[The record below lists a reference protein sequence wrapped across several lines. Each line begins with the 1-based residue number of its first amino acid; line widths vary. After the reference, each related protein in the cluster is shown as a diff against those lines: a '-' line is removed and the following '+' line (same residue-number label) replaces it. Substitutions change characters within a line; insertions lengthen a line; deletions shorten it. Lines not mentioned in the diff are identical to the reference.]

1 MCIFYI
7 LLIMRRSNSHLLILM
22 YLIPLSLSGQ
32 FKLSGTIKDGIE
44 PISFA
49 SVVVRDSTESI
60 ITYDVS
66 DEKGAFYIEVSEGEF
81 VLEVTFL
88 GYANWELPLNIN
100 EDLVD
105 IEVNLSPSAELLEE
119 VVIKER
125 KRLIELKSDRMYY
138 NVENSIASK
147 GGDALDA
154 IASAPGVV
162 FTDDAI
168 EIIGRGSPGIM
179 VQGRIV
185 KLSGPD
191 LVSYLNS
198 IPSDDIKRI
207 EIITN
212 PPAKYAAEGSG
223 GLINIVY
230 KPGVRDKWKNSI
242 RTGYD
247 KRDNFSLSSFSNSL
261 MYNKD
266 KVRLNIGLNGVLGKV
281 ELDDFKSLSYPSNTV
296 LATEKFNQRR
306 DNLSGRI
313 SFDYNLSKKT
323 TIGFQYERGHRNQ
336 GGDTNNSTTIQQK
349 SNPIDCVF
357 VSSGNFDWKN
367 KYNSYNIH
375 AITTPGD
382 KGLNISFDL
391 DYFNF
396 DGNIERVLDT
406 DVIKDNSSIGE
417 DQGRN
422 ISEQLTDNYSAK
434 LDFTHP
440 TDLINYNYG
449 IHFNRSGSTNTTEY
463 LDAIGSDPVP
473 FTNYNY
479 IENVN
484 ALYLSGSKK
493 ISSKVDLQLG
503 LRLED
508 TNADGIEANSQE
520 EFVISYLRLFPT
532 LNFSYRHD
540 DNNSYSVNVGRRIQR
555 PSFWSLNPF
564 RFYRDQFSFIQ
575 GNPFL
580 QPAFSYTY
588 DFFYNHKGILSTNI
602 FYAKTDAGFNQF
614 ASPENESLLFR
625 VTWDNYFTS
634 NTIGL
639 SQNYT
644 FNKIAWWQSQNNILI
659 IKYNYKFNDL
669 IDAVPNNG
677 FRFGIRSNNSFILKG
692 TTRMQLRGSYTF
704 PYKDNLRDINAA
716 YTASAGISHSFSNN
730 RFQVSLYVNDIF
742 DTLKNRDYKTA
753 VNNVEVLQT
762 QDYSNRFIRLNVS
775 YSFGNNKISV
785 RNRNFGNSSER
796 RRSGT

>member
-1 MCIFYI
+1 
-7 LLIMRRSNSHLLILM
+7 MRRLNRHVLILI
-22 YLIPLSLSGQ
+22 YLIPLAMSGQ
-32 FKLSGTIKDGIE
+32 FKLVGTIDDGHE
-44 PISFA
+44 PQSFA
-49 SVVVRDSTESI
+49 SVIVRDSAKNI

-66 DEKGAFYIEVSEGEF
+66 DEKGAFYLEVSEGNF
-81 VLEVTFL
+81 VLEVSFL
-88 GYANWELPLNIN
+88 GYENWEMPINIK
-100 EDLVD
+100 EDLLG
-105 IEVNLSPSAELLEE
+105 IEVSLSLSSELLEE

-154 IASAPGVV
+154 ISSAPGVV
-162 FTDDAI
+162 FSDDVI

-242 RTGYD
+242 RTGYE
-247 KRDNFSLSSFSNSL
+247 KRDNFGLFSFGNSL
-261 MYNKD
+261 MYNKG
-266 KVRLNIGLNGVLGKV
+266 KVRLNLGLNGVLGTV
-281 ELDDFKSLSYPSNTV
+281 ELDDYKSISYPSNTV
-296 LATEKFNQRR
+296 TATEKFNQRR

-313 SFDYNLSKKT
+313 SLDYVLSKKT

-336 GGDTNNSTTIQQK
+336 GGDTNNSTTIQQIA
-349 SNPIDCVF
+349 NPLDCMF

-367 KYNSYNIH
+367 RYNSYNFH
-375 AITTPGD
+375 VITSPSDQGF
-382 KGLNISFDL
+382 NISFDL

-396 DGNIERVLDT
+396 DGDIERVLET
-406 DVIKDNSSIGE
+406 DVIKGNSSIGE
-417 DQGRN
+417 NQGRN

-440 TDLINYNYG
+440 TENIKFNYG
-449 IHFNRSGSTNTTEY
+449 IHFNRSGSNNRTQY
-463 LDAIGSDPVP
+463 IDAIGSEPVP
-473 FTNYNY
+473 FTDYEY
-479 IENVN
+479 MENVN

-493 ISSKVDLQLG
+493 IGSKADLQLG

-508 TNADGIEANSQE
+508 TNADGTELNSQE
-520 EFVISYLRLFPT
+520 DFDISYLRLFPT
-532 LNFSYRHD
+532 LNFSYRHND
-540 DNNSYSVNVGRRIQR
+540 DNSYSVNIGRRVQR
-555 PSFWSLNPF
+555 PSFWTLNPF

-580 QPAFSYTY
+580 QPAFSYSY

-602 FYAKTDAGFNQF
+602 FYSKTAAGFNQF
-614 ASPENESLLFR
+614 ASPESESLLYR
-625 VTWDNYFTS
+625 VTWDNYFTG

-644 FNKIAWWQSQNNILI
+644 FNKISWWQSQNNILM
-659 IKYNYKFNDL
+659 IKYNYKFNNL
-669 IDAVPNNG
+669 IDAGPNNG
-677 FRFGIRSNNSFILKG
+677 FRFGIRSNNSFSLKG
-692 TTRMQLRGSYTF
+692 STRVQFTAYYNF
-704 PYKDNLRDINAA
+704 PYEDNLRDINATYSA
-716 YTASAGISHSFSNN
+716 GAGISHSFSNN
-730 RFQVSLYVNDIF
+730 RFQVSLYLNDIF
-742 DTLKNRDYKTA
+742 DTIKNREVETA
-753 VNNVEVLQT
+753 VNNVGVLHT
-762 QDYSNRFIRLNVS
+762 QDYSNRFIRLNIS
-775 YSFGNNKISV
+775 YSFGNNKIDV
-785 RNRNFGNSSER
+785 RNRNFGNNSER